1 MAHEELE
8 IIFYKYNKQGTTHM
22 IKLFTE
28 EKYKTT
34 KRLELLS
41 FKCERCGKT
50 FSKSKLYYQRIKNK
64 IGKLSF
70 CSKSCGR
77 GNPPQSVKCKQCG
90 KEFLKPHSK
99 IKSSSNHFCSQSCS
113 TTHQNAHKTTGYRR
127 SKLEIY
133 LEEQLGLLYIFEIK
147 YNSKTEINSELDIYI
162 PNLRLAFELNGIF
175 HYEPIYVEDKLSKI
189 QNNDSRK
196 FQACIENNISLCII
210 DSSTQKQFTTKSSKK
225 YLDIICNIINIEI
238 AKHRA
243 ATGENLTPTY

>member
-1 MAHEELE
+1 
-8 IIFYKYNKQGTTHM
+8 M

-28 EKYKTT
+28 EEYKTT

-50 FSKSKLYYQRIKNK
+50 FSKTKICYQRRKNK
-64 IGKLSF
+64 IGTLLF
-70 CSKSCGR
+70 CSFSCAN
-77 GNPPQSVKCKQCG
+77 GNPAQSVICKQCG
-90 KEFLKPHSK
+90 KEFLKPHGQ
-99 IKSSSNHFCSQSCS
+99 IKKSPNHFCSHSCS
-113 TTHQNAHKTTGYRR
+113 ATYQNAHKTTGNRR

-147 YNSKTEINSELDIYI
+147 YNSKKEINSELDVYI
-162 PNLRLAFELNGIF
+162 PHLRLAFELNGIF
-175 HYEPIYVEDKLSKI
+175 HYEPIYGKDKLSKI

-243 ATGENLTPTY
+243 ATENQPYFLFGRQAS

>member
-1 MAHEELE
+1 
-8 IIFYKYNKQGTTHM
+8 M

-28 EKYKTT
+28 EIYSTS
-34 KRLELLS
+34 LPSDVLNFE
-41 FKCERCGKT
+41 CERCGKT
-50 FSKSKLYYQRIKNK
+50 FSKTKRQYQKSGDKLRKNK
-64 IGKLSF
+64 FSY
-70 CSKSCGR
+70 CSISCAN
-77 GNPPQSVKCKQCG
+77 GNPAQSVICKQCG
-90 KEFLKPHSK
+90 KEF
-99 IKSSSNHFCSQSCS
+99 IKRYGQIQKSPNHFCSQSCS
-113 TTHQNAHKTTGYRR
+113 ATHQNAHKTTGYRR